1 MYDIN
6 GDGKITRSEMRQAV
20 KRFLESV
27 RKMKKAQYQ
36 QMAKFMEVSNIQP
49 ILVFIAR
56 VNAILK
62 HTLRKIMILKLLF
75 CVALIRQIHDRYI
88 MFDAIYYQKHAY

>member
-36 QMAKFMEVSNIQP
+36 QMAKFMEVSKIKP
-49 ILVFIAR
+49 ILVFRAR
-56 VNAILK
+56 VNA
-62 HTLRKIMILKLLF
+62 T
-75 CVALIRQIHDRYI
+75 
-88 MFDAIYYQKHAY
+88 

>member
-6 GDGKITRSEMRQAV
+6 GDGKITRIEMRQAV

-36 QMAKFMEVSNIQP
+36 QMAKFMEVSIKISIGIIANIV
-49 ILVFIAR
+49 II
-56 VNAILK
+56 
-62 HTLRKIMILKLLF
+62 KIS
-75 CVALIRQIHDRYI
+75 
-88 MFDAIYYQKHAY
+88 